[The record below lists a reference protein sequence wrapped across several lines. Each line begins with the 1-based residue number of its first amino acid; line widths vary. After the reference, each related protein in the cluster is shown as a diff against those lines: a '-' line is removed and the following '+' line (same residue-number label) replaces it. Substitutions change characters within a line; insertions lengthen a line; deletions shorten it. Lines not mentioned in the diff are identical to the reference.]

1 MYLIY
6 FFPALRVRCVKI
18 AVCTAAYSRT
28 AAAERQQFAFGAFLK
43 FHIIAVTFHLT
54 AYPYFSGVVG
64 KNIADF
70 AIKAAA
76 GVQIAARQNG

>member
-18 AVCTAAYSRT
+18 AVCAVAYSRT

-43 FHIIAVTFHLT
+43 FHIIAVVFHLT
-54 AYPYFSGVVG
+54 AHPYFSGVIG

-70 AIKAAA
+70 AVETAA
-76 GVQIAARQNG
+76 GV